1 MKKQTWQEREAIRCV
16 LAKAR
21 RIGAEVKQAKIEGL
35 EQIVSGGPYMFPS
48 RKKLEALIV
57 KFMRKRDRP
66 LGALPIEELIET
78 IVKDI
83 HLHDERHE
91 ESRVPWQEEI
101 LTRYYVASTSFLDR
115 VRADLDTAAASGE
128 LHFASGELDMEKVIE
143 IGTPTLREVQKNNTE
158 RYEAKSRVYQAV
170 AADVVLRYRKA
181 TYPAPDLLL
190 PGNEGFMGA
199 SITQ

>member
-57 KFMRKRDRP
+57 KFMRKRGRP

-83 HLHDERHE
+83 HLHDQRHE
-91 ESRVPWQEEI
+91 QSQVPWIDEI
-101 LTRYYVASTSFLDR
+101 LIRYHAYSTSWTDR
-115 VRADLDTAAASGE
+115 VRADWDKAAASGE
-128 LHFASGELDMEKVIE
+128 FDYQKAIE
-143 IGTPTLREVQKNNTE
+143 IVTPTSREVQEYNTE
-158 RYEAKSRVYQAV
+158 LYEAKTRVYQAV
-170 AADVVLRYRKA
+170 AADVVRRYRKGQV
-181 TYPAPDLLL
+181 PRPSLD
-190 PGNEGFMGA
+190 
-199 SITQ
+199 TQNRP